1 MSGFQRPSSK
11 RPTSSG
17 AGSAGGRAV
26 GGGRRRSLVAVGVG
40 VVAVGVFATGCGAS
54 AGDDKDPE
62 KRSFALG
69 GRTLTVDSD
78 DSSLELVASDVD
90 KVQVT
95 RWFEGRVAIG
105 GDPKVTWAMEDDT
118 LKLRMHCS
126 GVVADCSAKHRIEV
140 PRDVA
145 VVVRDDDGSVKASGF
160 KDSLNIHTKDGSVR
174 VEDVAGALTLRTD
187 DGSVEATG
195 VDSRRVDVNTRDGS
209 VRLDLTVVPDRVS
222 ARGDDGSLTIGL
234 PDATYRVTTGTD
246 DGAVDVS
253 VPRDERSSHVV
264 SAHTKDGKVTVR
276 TAN

>member
-1 MSGFQRPSSK
+1 M
-11 RPTSSG
+11 
-17 AGSAGGRAV
+17 
-26 GGGRRRSLVAVGVG
+26 GGRRGVGRRPRRFLVAVGVG
-40 VVAVGVFATGCGAS
+40 AVVVGVFVTGCGAS
-54 AGDDKDPE
+54 AGDDKEPE
-62 KRSFALG
+62 KRSFELS

-78 DSSLELVASDVD
+78 DSALELVAADVD

-105 GDPKVTWAMEDDT
+105 GDPRVTWVMKDDT

-145 VVVRDDDGSVKASGF
+145 VVVRDDDGSVKADGF
-160 KDSLNIHTKDGSVR
+160 KDSLDIHTKDGSVR

-209 VRLDLTVVPDRVS
+209 VRLDLTAVPDRVS

-234 PDATYRVTTGTD
+234 PDDATYRVTTGTD
-246 DGAVDVS
+246 DGAVEVS
-253 VPRDERSSHVV
+253 VPRDEGSSHVV

>member
-1 MSGFQRPSSK
+1 M
-11 RPTSSG
+11 
-17 AGSAGGRAV
+17 GR
-26 GGGRRRSLVAVGVG
+26 GPRRSLVALGVG
-40 VVAVGVFATGCGAS
+40 AVVLGVFATGCGAS
-54 AGDDKDPE
+54 AGDDKEPE
-62 KRSFALG
+62 KRSFALS

-78 DSSLELVASDVD
+78 DSALELVAADVD

-105 GDPKVTWAMEDDT
+105 GDPKVTWAMNDDT

-145 VVVRDDDGSVKASGF
+145 VVVRGDDGSVKAGGF

-187 DGSVEATG
+187 DGSVRASG
-195 VDSRRVDVNTRDGS
+195 IDSKRVNVNTKDGS
-209 VRLDLTVVPDRVS
+209 VQLDLSVVPDRVS

-234 PDATYRVTTGTD
+234 PEATYRVTTGTD

-253 VPRDERSSHVV
+253 VPRDEGSSHVV